1 MDMDNKLSRRQFLQA
16 TAAGGALCLGAG
28 KFLGGAA
35 LAAGSPIIS
44 PGCRGTKVK
53 VGKVYMGPR
62 GALWP
67 TPKLDLDAEVEKY
80 EKHLRGMKE
89 LADVEFIGT
98 KLVTSPAEAKQI
110 AQDLKDVDGILAIH
124 LTMGAMGM
132 LQELLALNKPT
143 VLFAAPYSGHEW
155 TGFGGLRKGK
165 QGTLLECMLTSD
177 LDQLA
182 VAVRPFRAIHHL
194 REAKILNVTTRDF
207 SGYAKAM
214 KQKFGTDMKKI
225 SREQMLDYHNAV
237 PDAEAKAEARRWID
251 GAMKVME
258 PSEDEIFRSL
268 KLGIAFEN
276 MMADENATMMT
287 VDCYGSMWR
296 NGILLPA
303 YPCVG
308 FSRLNC
314 MGLGGMCES
323 DLPSCMTQII
333 FQGLVGKPG
342 FVNDPTMDESKG
354 AIVLAHCMGTPKMD
368 GPDGKAAPYRLRCV
382 MERQAGAVPQV
393 FMRIGEKTTTAEL
406 IGTDTL
412 LYFTG
417 DIIEA
422 PDLPRGCRTK
432 ITVKVDGDPEL
443 LWQNWSHGLHRTTC
457 YGDLTKDLRRFCR
470 YKQIKL
476 VNEALPEK
484 AEIL

>member
-1 MDMDNKLSRRQFLQA
+1 MDNKLSRRQFLQA
-16 TAAGGALCLGAG
+16 TAAGGVLCLGAE

-44 PGCRGTKVK
+44 PGCRGTKAK

-67 TPKLDLDAEVEKY
+67 TPKLDLDAEVRKY
-80 EKHLRGMKE
+80 ENHIGGMKKE
-89 LADVEFIGT
+89 LAGVEFVGN

-110 AQDLKDVDGILAIH
+110 AAELKDVDGILAIH

-132 LQELLALNKPT
+132 FQELLALNKPT

-165 QGTLLECMLTSD
+165 QGALLECMLTSD

-182 VAVRPFRAIHHL
+182 VAIRPFRAIHHL

-207 SGYAKAM
+207 SGYARAM
-214 KQKFGTDMKKI
+214 KEKFGTDMKRI
-225 SREQMLDYHNAV
+225 SREQILDYYNAV
-237 PDAEAKAEARRWID
+237 SDADAKAETKRWMS
-251 GAMKVME
+251 GAKKVVE
-258 PSEDEIFRSL
+258 PSENEVFRSC
-268 KLGIAFEN
+268 KLALAFEKL
-276 MMADENATMMT
+276 MDDESATMMT
-287 VDCYGSMWR
+287 VDCYGTMWR
-296 NGILLPA
+296 GTILLPA
-303 YPCVG
+303 YPCLG

-323 DLPSCMTQII
+323 DLPSCMTQIM
-333 FQGLVGKPG
+333 FQGLSGKPG
-342 FVNDPTMDESKG
+342 FVNDPTMDESKN
-354 AIVLAHCMGTPKMD
+354 AIILAHCMGTPKMD
-368 GPDGKAAPYRLRCV
+368 GPDGRTEPYNLRCV
-382 MERQAGAVPQV
+382 MERQEGVTTQV
-393 FMRIGEKTTTAEL
+393 FMRIGQKTTSGKL

-422 PDLPRGCRTK
+422 PDVPRGCRTK

-443 LWQNWSHGLHRTTC
+443 LWQNWTHGLHRLTC
-457 YGDLTKDLRRFCR
+457 YGDLTKDLKRFCR
-470 YKQIKL
+470 FKQIKL